1 MSNESFYI
9 GYAPVSCTTEKIQ
22 QDFDAYLKETIVSK
36 VDERLKYN
44 MKGKQ
49 YKIFFVHFKYV
60 SPGLE
65 KLFKHVSTY
74 QEAMVK
80 GWKVKFNTT
89 LRDTRIEYIEKE
101 DEWLALANEIKP
113 FNIH

>member
-9 GYAPVSCTTEKIQ
+9 GYAPVNCTTEKIQ
-22 QDFDAYLKETIVSK
+22 QDFDSYLKESIVSK

-44 MKGKQ
+44 RKGKQ

-60 SPGLE
+60 SPALE

-74 QEAMVK
+74 QEGMVK
-80 GWKVKFNTT
+80 GWKIKFNTT

-101 DEWLALANEIKP
+101 DVWLALANEIKP
-113 FNIH
+113 FQKI

>member
-9 GYAPVSCTTEKIQ
+9 GYAPVNCTTEKIQ
-22 QDFDAYLKETIVSK
+22 QDFDIYLKESIVSK

-60 SPGLE
+60 SPALE
-65 KLFKHVSTY
+65 KLFKRVSTY
-74 QEAMVK
+74 QEATVK
-80 GWKVKFNTT
+80 GWKIKFNTT
-89 LRDTRIEYIEKE
+89 LRDTHIEYIEKE
-101 DEWLALANEIKP
+101 DKLLLLANEIQP
-113 FNIH
+113 FKI